1 MLANVNGK
9 HRYHMV
15 YQTAMLYG
23 HAALCIH
30 NASRR
35 QRSRNK
41 LTSIVYLAGVHTL
54 GTKYVTRRG
63 NLVDNT
69 YLFLLYLT
77 QNERAEHRC
86 NRF

>member
-63 NLVDNT
+63 NLICFC
-69 YLFLLYLT
+69 YI
-77 QNERAEHRC
+77 
-86 NRF
+86 